1 MNPVI
6 AEALAPFRPL
16 TYTEHY
22 YVDLGYQHELGKA
35 NEHEYKR
42 AQAEG
47 TRGAP
52 VTQQRRDGGH
62 DEELLMVLLIAL
74 ILGALLSILLDL

>member
-1 MNPVI
+1 MTHPTI

-22 YVDLGYQHELGKA
+22 YIDLGYRYERGKA
-35 NEHEYKR
+35 EEYEYKR

-47 TRGAP
+47 PEARRLLDRGAS
-52 VTQQRRDGGH
+52 
-62 DEELLMVLLIAL
+62 EAFKW
-74 ILGALLSILLDL
+74 SY

>member
-22 YVDLGYQHELGKA
+22 YVDLGYRHERGRVS
-35 NEHEYKR
+35 EHEYKM
-42 AQAEG
+42 AMAEG
-47 TRGAP
+47 PEARRLMNRGALEAM
-52 VTQQRRDGGH
+52 QR
-62 DEELLMVLLIAL
+62 AY
-74 ILGALLSILLDL
+74 

>member
-1 MNPVI
+1 MNQTMQK
-6 AEALAPFRPL
+6 ALAPFRPL

-22 YVDLGYQHELGKA
+22 YIDLGYRHELGKA

-47 TRGAP
+47 AQARRLLHRGAMEAMTRWP
-52 VTQQRRDGGH
+52 
-62 DEELLMVLLIAL
+62 
-74 ILGALLSILLDL
+74 

>member
-6 AEALAPFRPL
+6 QEALAPFRPL

-22 YVDLGYQHELGKA
+22 YVDLGYRYELGKA
-35 NEHEYKR
+35 KDYEYKQ

-47 TRGAP
+47 AEARRLMQRGAMEAMM
-52 VTQQRRDGGH
+52 R
-62 DEELLMVLLIAL
+62 
-74 ILGALLSILLDL
+74 

>member
-1 MNPVI
+1 MNDTI
-6 AEALAPFRPL
+6 ADALAPFRPL

-22 YVDLGYQHELGKA
+22 YIDLGYRHELGKA

-47 TRGAP
+47 AQARRLLHRGAMEAMTRWP
-52 VTQQRRDGGH
+52 
-62 DEELLMVLLIAL
+62 
-74 ILGALLSILLDL
+74 